1 MPLNKYEVKFVDGT
15 AKTIKAETWG
25 PKEGF
30 AYFTIRYD
38 FHADIIFSCPMS
50 KIESVELIK

>member
-1 MPLNKYEVKFVDGT
+1 MPLNKYEIKFVDGDT
-15 AKTIKAETWG
+15 KTVEAETWG
-25 PKEGF
+25 PDGDF

-50 KIESVELIK
+50 RIESVELIK